1 MIEFKDSFGFERG
14 IDFNLSMC
22 GKFVNLTIYTPSKS
36 NYGNTLQI
44 NIAAFRRLV
53 DDVNKL
59 ERLIDG

>member
-22 GKFVNLTIYTPSKS
+22 GKYINLTIYTPSKS

-44 NIAAFRRLV
+44 NLAAFRGIV
-53 DDVNKL
+53 KDVNIL
-59 ERLIDG
+59 EALIDG

>member
-14 IDFNLSMC
+14 IDFNLSMY
-22 GKFVNLTIYTPSKS
+22 GKFVNMTIYTPSKS

-53 DDVNKL
+53 EDVNKL
-59 ERLIDG
+59 EGLIDG